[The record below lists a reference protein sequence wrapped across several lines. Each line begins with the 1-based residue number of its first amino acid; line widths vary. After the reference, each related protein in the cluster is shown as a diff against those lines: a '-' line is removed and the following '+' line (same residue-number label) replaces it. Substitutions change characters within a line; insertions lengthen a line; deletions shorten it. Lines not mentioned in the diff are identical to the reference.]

1 MASHE
6 SRKLWRAALQP
17 PVVGFR
23 IWGFCCLP
31 GIQQDGTRKL
41 GKLHYKCD
49 GLGFSCL
56 ATARESR
63 ALGSSTS
70 VNLFGSGWL

>member
-1 MASHE
+1 MEGSTPT
-6 SRKLWRAALQP
+6 SCGWIQDL
-17 PVVGFR
+17 
-23 IWGFCCLP
+23 
-31 GIQQDGTRKL
+31 GILLSPWHPAGWNKRKL
-41 GKLHYKCD
+41 GKLHHKCD